1 MGLRVSAGRKGRA
14 CMTAGGLILAA
25 LLSLSGCSRSG
36 AISGDVVFRSASG
49 DVSRGARI
57 SVYLV
62 LPSEAF
68 EREWAEAVAA
78 FRQDV
83 APAAEAQQA
92 AERQSEEARLSWD
105 RALAAR
111 GKAGARRGRWTLTLR
126 ESAAA
131 GSQERWRNVRATEG
145 LVFQARKRVWEIVRR
160 HEEQAHALVEKH
172 AAQRVQTD
180 ETGHYVLVKVPAGKA
195 YVHARLREKKGD
207 FVWFVPVEIQAGTQH
222 VDLTQDNQRRWP
234 FVP

>member
-1 MGLRVSAGRKGRA
+1 MK
-14 CMTAGGLILAA
+14 AGGFVLAA
-25 LLSLSGCSRSG
+25 VLTLSGCSRSG
-36 AISGDVVFRSASG
+36 TLSGDVVVRNASG

-68 EREWAEAVAA
+68 EREWADAVAA
-78 FRQDV
+78 FRQEV
-83 APAAEAQQA
+83 APVVEAQRA
-92 AERQSEEARLSWD
+92 AERQSEEARLAWD

-111 GKAGARRGRWTLTLR
+111 GKAGARRGQWTLALR
-126 ESAAA
+126 EMAAA

-145 LVFQARKRVWEIVRR
+145 LVFQARKRAWDIVRK
-160 HEEQAHALVEKH
+160 HEEQAQVLVEKH

-180 ETGHYVLVKVPAGKA
+180 ETGHYVLVKVPTGKV
-195 YVHARLREKKGD
+195 YVYARLREARED
-207 FVWFVPVEIQAGTQH
+207 FVWFVPVEIQTGTQQGN
-222 VDLTQDNQRRWP
+222 LTQDNQRRWP

>member
-1 MGLRVSAGRKGRA
+1 MEWRATTEREGRA
-14 CMTAGGLILAA
+14 CVTAGGLVLAV
-25 LLSLSGCSRSG
+25 LLAFAGCSRSG
-36 AISGDVVFRSASG
+36 ALSGDVVVRNTSG

-57 SVYLV
+57 SVYLA

-78 FRQDV
+78 FRQEV
-83 APAAEAQQA
+83 APAAEAQAA
-92 AERQSEEARLSWD
+92 AERRSEEARLAWD

-111 GKAGARRGRWTLTLR
+111 RKAGVGRGRWTLALR

-131 GSQERWRNVRATEG
+131 GSHERWRNLRATEG
-145 LVFQARKRVWEIVRR
+145 LVFQAKKRVWDIVRR
-160 HEEQAHALVEKH
+160 HEEQAQALVEKH

-195 YVHARLREKKGD
+195 YVYARLREKKDD
-207 FVWFVPVEIQAGTQH
+207 FVWFVPVEIQSGTQR